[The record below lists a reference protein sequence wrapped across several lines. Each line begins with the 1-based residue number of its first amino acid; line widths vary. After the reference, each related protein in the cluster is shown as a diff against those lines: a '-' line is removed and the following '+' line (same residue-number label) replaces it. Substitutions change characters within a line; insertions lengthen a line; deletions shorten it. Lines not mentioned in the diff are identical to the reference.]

1 MSNFSAFSPPLSD
14 AGVRVGNEL
23 AWRRVDALAALD
35 ELAKMGYG
43 ILGGELWSIRGD
55 HVVMGLREEDG
66 REATVGWTS
75 EWRTA
80 EETWPAFVTRS
91 IADAKRNVLSR
102 PEIDGVAALAVP
114 AVLSNF
120 SFVSESEYGGVA

>member
-1 MSNFSAFSPPLSD
+1 MFSQPLAD
-14 AGVRVGNEL
+14 VGVRVGNEL

-91 IADAKRNVLSR
+91 IADAKRNVLTR
-102 PEIDGVAALAVP
+102 PETDGMAPLP
-114 AVLSNF
+114 ASSVLYNLT
-120 SFVSESEYGGVA
+120 FVSESEYGGVT